1 MGLLTVG
8 GKEIVKKGGRKA
20 ANESAVN
27 LVKGDNAVSKVAG
40 SKTSAANELNLEDF
54 KPRQT
59 YGKFSGKYEQESG
72 KAAREAM
79 EAANELPQSRQGRW
93 QAQKDTPRKAY
104 GRFNNRDGYY
114 EETTKAE
121 EGVTRRTSL
130 AETAAGVR
138 SRAEKDM
145 GMADVVE
152 AAKLSGKGSMS
163 SGSRAAGPSS
173 GGGKAAGIA
182 AGIAGAGSLGVIAL
196 MDRNESKEPSKAS
209 KASESAPAS
218 SSKASKANEGKS
230 DSLAD
235 KVKDMSAPKAKKTI
249 SDFEKAFA
257 KAREDGDKTFSF
269 KGSEFTTR
277 LKNESVSSFN
287 KKFESQEDFPRRLYD
302 SMENAA
308 RYESG
313 EMNALAKGG
322 FVKAKPKAHNGNRT
336 SQPMQYNSIDMGK
349 FMKKP
354 K

>member
-1 MGLLTVG
+1 MGLITVG

-20 ANESAVN
+20 ANEEAAN
-27 LVKGDNAVSKVAG
+27 LVKGATGKVAG

-54 KPRQT
+54 QPRQT

-79 EAANELPQSRQGRW
+79 EGSGGRLATRASDETNGSANAL
-93 QAQKDTPRKAY
+93 
-104 GRFNNRDGYY
+104 
-114 EETTKAE
+114 
-121 EGVTRRTSL
+121 TRRTGL
-130 AETAAGVR
+130 AETAANAR
-138 SRAEKDM
+138 TRAEKDM

-152 AAKLSGKGSMS
+152 AVKLKDETLRAGT
-163 SGSRAAGPSS
+163 RAAGSS

-196 MDRNESKEPSKAS
+196 MDRNEKEPSKAN
-209 KASESAPAS
+209 KASESTS
-218 SSKASKANEGKS
+218 SNKASESKDGG
-230 DSLAD
+230 SLAQQ
-235 KVKDMSAPKAKKTI
+235 VKDMPEKKAKKTI

-257 KAREDGDKTFSF
+257 KARKDGDKTFSF

-287 KKFESQEDFPRRLYD
+287 KKFESQEDFPRRLYE
-302 SMENAA
+302 SKENAA
-308 RYESG
+308 RYEAG
-313 EMNALAKGG
+313 EFNALAKGG

-336 SQPMQYNSIDMGK
+336 SQSMQYNCIDMGK

>member
-20 ANESAVN
+20 ANESAAN
-27 LVKGDNAVSKVAG
+27 LVKGDNLISKVAG

-54 KPRQT
+54 TPRQT
-59 YGKFSGKYEQESG
+59 YGKFGGKFEQESG

-79 EAANELPQSRQGRW
+79 EEGPLSVKSGGRL
-93 QAQKDTPRKAY
+93 AV
-104 GRFNNRDGYY
+104 
-114 EETTKAE
+114 KAE
-121 EGVTRRTSL
+121 EGSSNALTRRTSL

-152 AAKLSGKGSMS
+152 AAKLKDETLRAEKKAMKE
-163 SGSRAAGPSS
+163 SGS
-173 GGGKAAGIA
+173 GKAAAIA
-182 AGIAGAGSLGVIAL
+182 AGIAGVGSLGVIAL
-196 MDRNESKEPSKAS
+196 MDRNESKESSKANKAS
-209 KASESAPAS
+209 KDNESTS
-218 SSKASKANEGKS
+218 SNKANESKS
-230 DSLAD
+230 DSGSLAD

-257 KAREDGDKTFSF
+257 EARKAGDKTFSF
-269 KGSEFTTR
+269 KGKDFTTR
-277 LKNESVSSFN
+277 LKEESVSSFN

-349 FMKKP
+349 FMKKL

>member
-1 MGLLTVG
+1 MGLITVG

-20 ANESAVN
+20 ANEEAAN
-27 LVKGDNAVSKVAG
+27 LVKGATGKVAG

-54 KPRQT
+54 QPRQT
-59 YGKFSGKYEQESG
+59 YGKFSGKFEQESG

-79 EAANELPQSRQGRW
+79 EGGGRL
-93 QAQKDTPRKAY
+93 ATRASD
-104 GRFNNRDGYY
+104 
-114 EETTKAE
+114 ETSGSENALS
-121 EGVTRRTSL
+121 RRTSL
-130 AETAAGVR
+130 AETAANARGR
-138 SRAEKDM
+138 TEKDM
-145 GMADVVE
+145 GMADVVGS
-152 AAKLSGKGSMS
+152 AKLEDKTLRA
-163 SGSRAAGPSS
+163 GSRAAGSS

-196 MDRNESKEPSKAS
+196 MDRNEKEPSKAN
-209 KASESAPAS
+209 KAGEPTSDS
-218 SSKASKANEGKS
+218 SSKASTTSEDKS
-230 DSLAD
+230 NSGSLAD
-235 KVKDMSAPKAKKTI
+235 KVRDMSAPKAKKTI

-257 KAREDGDKTFSF
+257 AARKAGDKTFSF

-277 LKNESVSSFN
+277 LKEESVSSFN

-313 EMNALAKGG
+313 EMNVLAKGG

>member
-8 GKEIVKKGGRKA
+8 GKQIVKKGGKKA
-20 ANESAVN
+20 ANEEAVN
-27 LVKGDNAVSKVAG
+27 LVKDSTGKVAG

-72 KAAREAM
+72 KAAKEAM
-79 EAANELPQSRQGRW
+79 EGGPLSVKSGGRLATKGGDDTNGSANAL
-93 QAQKDTPRKAY
+93 
-104 GRFNNRDGYY
+104 
-114 EETTKAE
+114 
-121 EGVTRRTSL
+121 TRRTSL
-130 AETAAGVR
+130 AETAEGVR
-138 SRAEKDM
+138 GRTEKDM
-145 GMADVVE
+145 GMADVVG
-152 AAKLSGKGSMS
+152 AAKLEDKTL
-163 SGSRAAGPSS
+163 RAEKKAAGSS
-173 GGGKAAGIA
+173 GGGKAAAIA
-182 AGIAGAGSLGVIAL
+182 GGIAGAGSLAAIAL
-196 MDRNESKEPSKAS
+196 MDRNEKGPSKAN

-218 SSKASKANEGKS
+218 SRQTNKAIDETKS
-230 DSLAD
+230 NSGSLAD
-235 KVKDMSAPKAKKTI
+235 QVRDMSAPKAKKTL

-257 KAREDGDKTFSF
+257 EARKAGDKTFSF

-277 LKNESVSSFN
+277 LKEESVSSFN

-308 RYESG
+308 RYEAG
-313 EMNALAKGG
+313 EFNALAKGG

-336 SQPMQYNSIDMGK
+336 SHSMQYNSIDMGK

>member
-1 MGLLTVG
+1 MGLITVG
-8 GKEIVKKGGRKA
+8 GKEIVKKGSRKA
-20 ANESAVN
+20 ANEEAAN
-27 LVKGDNAVSKVAG
+27 LVKGATGKVAG

-54 KPRQT
+54 QPRQT

-79 EAANELPQSRQGRW
+79 EGGGSGGRL
-93 QAQKDTPRKAY
+93 A
-104 GRFNNRDGYY
+104 
-114 EETTKAE
+114 TTRASDE
-121 EGVTRRTSL
+121 ASGSGNALTRRTSL
-130 AETAAGVR
+130 AETAANARGR
-138 SRAEKDM
+138 TEKDM

-152 AAKLSGKGSMS
+152 AAKLKDETLRADKRTAGS
-163 SGSRAAGPSS
+163 SGS
-173 GGGKAAGIA
+173 GKAAGIA

-196 MDRNESKEPSKAS
+196 MDRNEKEPSKAN
-209 KASESAPAS
+209 KAGEPTSDS
-218 SSKASKANEGKS
+218 SSQANKANEGKS
-230 DSLAD
+230 DSGSLAD
-235 KVKDMSAPKAKKTI
+235 KVRDMSAPKAKKTI

-257 KAREDGDKTFSF
+257 TARKAGDKTFSF

-277 LKNESVSSFN
+277 LKEESVSSFN

-313 EMNALAKGG
+313 EMNVLAKGG

-336 SQPMQYNSIDMGK
+336 SHSMQYNSIDMGK

>member
-27 LVKGDNAVSKVAG
+27 LIKGDNAVSKVAG

-54 KPRQT
+54 QPRPS
-59 YGKFSGKYEQESG
+59 YGKFAGKYEQESG

-79 EAANELPQSRQGRW
+79 EGGPLSVKSGGRL
-93 QAQKDTPRKAY
+93 AV
-104 GRFNNRDGYY
+104 
-114 EETTKAE
+114 KAE
-121 EGVTRRTSL
+121 EGSSNALTRRTSL
-130 AETAAGVR
+130 AETAAGVKGR
-138 SRAEKDM
+138 GEKDM
-145 GMADVVE
+145 GMADVVGS
-152 AAKLSGKGSMS
+152 AKLEDKTLRAGSRTAGS
-163 SGSRAAGPSS
+163 SGS
-173 GGGKAAGIA
+173 GKAAAIA
-182 AGIAGAGSLGVIAL
+182 AGITGAGGLGVIAL
-196 MDRNESKEPSKAS
+196 MDRNEKEPSKDN
-209 KASESAPAS
+209 KAGEAAPS
-218 SSKASKANEGKS
+218 TPNQANKVSEGKS

-257 KAREDGDKTFSF
+257 EARKAGDKTFSF

-336 SQPMQYNSIDMGK
+336 SQSMQYNSIDMGK